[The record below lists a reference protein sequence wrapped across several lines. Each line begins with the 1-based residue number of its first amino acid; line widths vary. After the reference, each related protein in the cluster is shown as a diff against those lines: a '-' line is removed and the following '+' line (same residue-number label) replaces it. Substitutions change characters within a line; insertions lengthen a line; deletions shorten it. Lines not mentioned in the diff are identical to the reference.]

1 MPLTVIH
8 DRLADTS
15 SLFVAALGIWALFLR
30 FRSRPLDSNWS
41 GAAVIAELLLI
52 AQFALG
58 AYLYYFRGLDV
69 LLPRPFMH
77 ILYGVVAILT
87 IPASYAYFGN
97 VEDDNVQTLAMAF
110 VYLFLWGIIQ
120 RSGSVAAYLPPDL

>member
-15 SLFVAALGIWALFLR
+15 SLFVAALAIWALFLR

-41 GAAVIAELLLI
+41 GAAVIAELLLL
-52 AQFALG
+52 AQFSIGAL
-58 AYLYYFRGLDV
+58 LYFRGLDV
-69 LLPRPFMH
+69 VLPRPFMH
-77 ILYGVVAILT
+77 ILYGVVAIIT

-97 VEDDNVQTLAMAF
+97 IEDENVKTLAMAF
-110 VYLFLWGIIQ
+110 VYLFLWGIVQ
-120 RSGSVAAYLPPDL
+120 RAGSVATYLPPNL

>member
-1 MPLTVIH
+1 MPLAVIH

-15 SLFVAALGIWALFLR
+15 SLFIAALGIWALFLR

-41 GAAVIAELLLI
+41 GAAVIAELLLL

-58 AYLYYFRGLDV
+58 AILYFQGLDV
-69 LLPRPFMH
+69 VLPRPFMH
-77 ILYGVVAILT
+77 ILYGVVAIIT

-97 VEDDNVQTLAMAF
+97 VEDENVKTLAMAF
-110 VYLFLWGIIQ
+110 VYLFLWGIVQ
-120 RSGSVAAYLPPDL
+120 RAGSVAVYLPPSL

>member
-15 SLFVAALGIWALFLR
+15 SLFIAALAIWALFLR

-52 AQFALG
+52 AQFSIGVL
-58 AYLYYFRGLDV
+58 LYFRGLDV
-69 LLPRPFMH
+69 VLPRPFMH
-77 ILYGVVAILT
+77 ILYGVVAIIT

-97 VEDDNVQTLAMAF
+97 VEDENVKTLAMAF
-110 VYLFLWGIIQ
+110 VYLFLWGIVQ
-120 RSGSVAAYLPPDL
+120 RAGSVAVYMPPNL